1 MYSKIKKMN
10 SGGFTLVEIIASI
23 AILGLVI
30 VAVLPFFP
38 QIMSWTKSTEDQLV
52 TSNLLSQ
59 VAYDLKN
66 DSNLGTL
73 EEGNLVLAEKYKYTI
88 NEIVYIPE
96 VVLSQSDEEQAL
108 NLFRAHIEI
117 SSSNTY
123 IYLVNQGEDNE

>member
-1 MYSKIKKMN
+1 MYSKINKMN

-30 VAVLPFFP
+30 VVVLPFFP

-52 TSNLLSQ
+52 ASNLLSQ

-73 EEGNLVLAEKYKYTI
+73 EEGILALDEEYKYTI
-88 NEIVYIPE
+88 NEIVYNPKVE
-96 VVLSQSDEEQAL
+96 LTQTDEERAL
-108 NLFRAHIEI
+108 KLFRVHIEI
-117 SSSNTY
+117 LSSDTY
-123 IYLVNQGEDNE
+123 IYLSDQGDQNE